1 MPARR
6 RNPPRKPSEQGEKA
20 PRRRGRQARS
30 PRTDVWDRP
39 EPGARRAG
47 HSRESIAAA
56 AIAIGDAE
64 GFKAISMRRVAAEL
78 GAGTMTLY
86 HYVRTKDELLALID
100 DTLMGELLIP
110 DDELPEGWREGFVA
124 IAGRTRDA
132 FINHPWTVDIPHGAE
147 GGPNGTRHFE
157 QSLEVASRT
166 GLSLDEQMELISLV
180 DDYAFG
186 YALRLNRIIEELAGE
201 RAELAGKW
209 AEVLAQR
216 IGELDPA
223 EFPRITAALGG
234 GEPAE
239 VLEELV
245 EGGLAP
251 ERFERGLDLLLDGIE
266 ARIERY
272 GTLGPG

>member
-1 MPARR
+1 
-6 RNPPRKPSEQGEKA
+6 
-20 PRRRGRQARS
+20 
-30 PRTDVWDRP
+30 
-39 EPGARRAG
+39 
-47 HSRESIAAA
+47 
-56 AIAIGDAE
+56 
-64 GFKAISMRRVAAEL
+64 MRRVAAEL

-86 HYVRTKDELLALID
+86 HYVRTKDELLALVD

-110 DDELPEGWREGFVA
+110 ADELPEGWREGFAA
-124 IAGRTRDA
+124 IAGRTRDV
-132 FINHPWTVDIPHGAE
+132 FVNHPWTVDIPHGAE

-186 YALRLNRIIEELAGE
+186 YAIRLNRIL
-201 RAELAGKW
+201 AELAAERGEMAEQW
-209 AEVLAQR
+209 AEMLAQR
-216 IGELDPA
+216 IGELDPD
-223 EFPRITAALGG
+223 EFPRITAALGK
-234 GEPAE
+234 GEPAK

-245 EGGLAP
+245 EGGLSP
-251 ERFERGLDLLLDGIE
+251 DRFERGLALLLDGIE

>member
-1 MPARR
+1 
-6 RNPPRKPSEQGEKA
+6 
-20 PRRRGRQARS
+20 
-30 PRTDVWDRP
+30 
-39 EPGARRAG
+39 
-47 HSRESIAAA
+47 
-56 AIAIGDAE
+56 
-64 GFKAISMRRVAAEL
+64 MRRVAAEL

-166 GLSLDEQMELISLV
+166 GLALDEQMELISLV